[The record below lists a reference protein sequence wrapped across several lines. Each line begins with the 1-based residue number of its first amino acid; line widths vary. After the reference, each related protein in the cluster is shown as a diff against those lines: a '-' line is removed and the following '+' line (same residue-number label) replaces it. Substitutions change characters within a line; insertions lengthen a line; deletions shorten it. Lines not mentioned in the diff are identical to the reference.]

1 MLLVCATLFDGPAT
15 RTPVGARDI
24 DGLMLPVGNALDA
37 QGAGDKV
44 PSVGGES
51 VSVGPVDAAG
61 GAAEPHPQSPTSAT
75 TNGQYAMLMP
85 PESPASSKSPQDIGR
100 DAQPTSATLRTALFS
115 FISGLVTR
123 RPAPQISH
131 TGTGRAVGTADG
143 TDDSVGRP
151 VTVGRAVTD
160 GVKDGAIASSALV
173 GSRDSA
179 GDGSLESNVTVST
192 TAHAHMTPMRFGSS
206 AQTLGGI
213 FSHRPSRF
221 SSLHIN
227 SSRFGKKLPLA
238 SLLSIV
244 NPSPHTMQTG
254 KSPCSVGGSDGAAGV
269 ATYQQGDHPSWIE
282 VAATIREVH
291 RLE

>member
-1 MLLVCATLFDGPAT
+1 MLPDGIPLNAADGTTSVGAYEDDGLMLLVGATLFDEPAT
-15 RTPVGARDI
+15 GTPVGTQDI
-24 DGLMLPVGNALDA
+24 DGLMLLVGNALDA

-51 VSVGPVDAAG
+51 VSVGPVGAAD

-100 DAQPTSATLRTALFS
+100 DAPPTSATLRTALFS

-131 TGTGRAVGTADG
+131 TGTGRVVGTADG

-151 VTVGRAVTD
+151 VTVGRAVAD
-160 GVKDGAIASSALV
+160 GVKDRAIASSALV

-206 AQTLGGI
+206 VQTLGGI
-213 FSHRPSRF
+213 FPHMPSRF
-221 SSLHIN
+221 S
-227 SSRFGKKLPLA
+227 
-238 SLLSIV
+238 
-244 NPSPHTMQTG
+244 
-254 KSPCSVGGSDGAAGV
+254 
-269 ATYQQGDHPSWIE
+269 
-282 VAATIREVH
+282 
-291 RLE
+291 